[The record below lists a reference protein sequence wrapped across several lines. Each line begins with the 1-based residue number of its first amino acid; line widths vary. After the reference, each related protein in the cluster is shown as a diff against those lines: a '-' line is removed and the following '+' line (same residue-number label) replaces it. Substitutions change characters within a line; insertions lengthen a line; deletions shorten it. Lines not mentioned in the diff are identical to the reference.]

1 LKLFLIGLPGA
12 GKSTLG
18 GELARCFS
26 VPFIDLDHE
35 ISQVAGISIPE
46 IFHNQGEVSFR
57 QLEADVLRKFT
68 QDSFVMATGGGTPCF
83 HENMEYMNST
93 GITVFLDVPPDRIVK
108 RLMEAGD
115 AGRPLL
121 AVQNE
126 DELRNRI
133 HELWVSRLPYY
144 QQASVQISAESVKP
158 EEIQKIIMNYLKK

>member
-1 LKLFLIGLPGA
+1 
-12 GKSTLG
+12 
-18 GELARCFS
+18 
-26 VPFIDLDHE
+26 
-35 ISQVAGISIPE
+35 
-46 IFHNQGEVSFR
+46 
-57 QLEADVLRKFT
+57 
-68 QDSFVMATGGGTPCF
+68 
-83 HENMEYMNST
+83 MNST